1 MQKIIRL
8 MNKIIVRFRSKT
20 AFDEQLTSRLY
31 VRIPTS
37 ALFYFFHAGGGLCE
51 DYRPLNRFLEYFS
64 SIFNIFSSVFLH
76 WLFISGLEKI
86 CSRRPISNFNTLL
99 SIHWILTDN
108 VWNPGKLKIRSEYE
122 KLKLNNLHRDRWTV
136 LNLLQ
141 AYYSKSTSDIS
152 ELVETRKTDKLIF
165 IFVSIGNDV
174 VSWDV

>member
-1 MQKIIRL
+1 M
-8 MNKIIVRFRSKT
+8 
-20 AFDEQLTSRLY
+20 
-31 VRIPTS
+31 
-37 ALFYFFHAGGGLCE
+37 
-51 DYRPLNRFLEYFS
+51 
-64 SIFNIFSSVFLH
+64 
-76 WLFISGLEKI
+76 
-86 CSRRPISNFNTLL
+86 L
-99 SIHWILTDN
+99 SIHWIFTDN